1 MLSLLQ
7 VTVGFGD
14 ITPQTVAESLFTAFI
29 MIVGVVISCSTI
41 ANLTNV
47 SYSSHSLQ
55 CQYENKACRRTG

>member
-47 SYSSHSLQ
+47 SYSSHSSQ
-55 CQYENKACRRTG
+55 CQ